1 MEDLGSEALRLVIA
15 SHTLDFRAGGAER
28 VLRSFLSLLDASGFR
43 AVLAVPRQ
51 AEALRG
57 EFGDLGCPLVE
68 LPPMTQPAG
77 RSVAE
82 VLRLGFSLLRL
93 NLACWLMLRRERPDV
108 VYVNSIFALHFA
120 ALPARICGVPLV
132 YHEHNLV
139 SQREASLWHRLFPRL
154 VRSAARVIAISGAV
168 GETLRRVGVPS
179 ERVEVVHNGIAHA
192 PQSPKAARDP
202 ASRPGFAIAQVANL
216 HRWKGHET
224 SLRALALLADRVPD
238 ARLVFYGRTQE
249 ADFGRELRDMAT
261 ELGLS
266 GRVEF
271 AGFVSDVEERL
282 PGFDCL
288 VVASY
293 GEPFGLVVLEAMR
306 AGIPVVGSRAG
317 GVPEIIRHGENGLL
331 FDVGDAEDLAK
342 CFERIAR
349 DPELARSLAQSGLR
363 TVREEFSAE
372 RQARS
377 IEAVLERAASS
388 ARNTNLAPPG
398 QTPG

>member
-1 MEDLGSEALRLVIA
+1 VKDLSSEALRLVIIG
-15 SHTLDFRAGGAER
+15 HTLDFRAGGAER
-28 VLRSFLSLLDASGFR
+28 VLHSFLSLMDPSGFH

-51 AEALRG
+51 TEALRSD
-57 EFGDLGCPLVE
+57 FGDLGCPLVE
-68 LPPMTQPAG
+68 LPPMTQPSG
-77 RSVAE
+77 RSLSE

-93 NLACWLMLRRERPDV
+93 NLACWLLLRRERPDV

-154 VRSAARVIAISGAV
+154 VRSAARVIAISRSVGATLLHV
-168 GETLRRVGVPS
+168 GFPP
-179 ERVEVVHNGIAHA
+179 ERVEVVHNGIAPA
-192 PQSPKAARDP
+192 PRSPESARDP
-202 ASRPGFAIAQVANL
+202 ASRQGFKIVQVANL

-238 ARLVFYGRTQE
+238 ARLVFHGRTQE
-249 ADFGRELRDMAT
+249 ADFDRELRDMAS
-261 ELGLS
+261 ELGIS
-266 GRVEF
+266 DRVDF

-331 FDVGDAEDLAK
+331 FDVGDAEDLAN

-349 DPELARSLAQSGLR
+349 EPELARSLAESGLR

-377 IEAVLERAASS
+377 IEGVLERAAASTSS
-388 ARNTNLAPPG
+388 G
-398 QTPG
+398 